1 MYNVTKLLQTGKV
14 KCNIHIIAGLPNETE
29 PLFGRSFNK
38 AFGLAEGSPVII
50 DFLQLSKG
58 TQLRADA
65 AKFGYQATVSAPYDV
80 IATDHLQAVDLIR
93 IRTVARVIDTYI
105 GKGGFR
111 ASVPRILADTGMR
124 PYDLFSRLTDYIQL
138 NELTG
143 KTGKPE
149 NAARILYAFAREAY
163 GIFDDDLKF
172 EVLTGAIHADLEE
185 IVPEEAMI
193 RFERDGWDLV

>member
-1 MYNVTKLLQTGKV
+1 
-14 KCNIHIIAGLPNETE
+14 
-29 PLFGRSFNK
+29 
-38 AFGLAEGSPVII
+38 
-50 DFLQLSKG
+50 
-58 TQLRADA
+58 
-65 AKFGYQATVSAPYDV
+65 
-80 IATDHLQAVDLIR
+80 
-93 IRTVARVIDTYI
+93 
-105 GKGGFR
+105 
-111 ASVPRILADTGMR
+111 MR